1 MKFNK
6 FLLIGTMFFVAA
18 CSSGPVQAQPGFPN
32 AIVQQPV
39 VKDQCAKW
47 LESSQNTVYSGA
59 CSTGTGDVVGPGSAV
74 NNDLAAF
81 NTTTGKLIQ
90 DSGLLTTNIVTLTG
104 SQTLTNKTI
113 TAPIIGGSVT
123 LSAITGSTQCLH
135 VNTSGV
141 LTGTGSDCGAG
152 GGTGDVVG
160 PASAVN
166 NNLASFNTTTGKL
179 IQDSGLLTSNIVT
192 LAGSQT
198 LTNKSIDAGQ
208 LTGSVVCA
216 RLPAFTGDVTTS
228 AGSCAHTLATVNSN
242 VGSFTGANIT
252 VDGKGR
258 VTAAANGT
266 ASAVSS
272 VTSSSNNLVCSPTT
286 GAVICGA
293 TYPIRAV
300 TTTTDTIVAA
310 DLGKLVTYSNAA
322 SIAISVPQ
330 ATTTFGAGA
339 SFDAQ
344 NKGAGVATFTP
355 VTSTVNGAA
364 SIALAQ
370 NQGCSFVSDGTNW
383 QVSACTAVAPGGTST
398 IASGTSALGTSAI
411 SSATCATVVTTAATG
426 TATTDTL
433 LASFNG
439 DPTAVTGYAPLVAG
453 MLTIISYPSSGNVN
467 FKVCNNTNASITP
480 GAITLNWRI
489 LR

>member
-1 MKFNK
+1 MKFAR
-6 FLLIGTMFFVAA
+6 LLAASAVFFVAA
-18 CSSGPVQAQPGFPN
+18 CSSVSVQAQPGFPTVT
-32 AIVQQPV
+32 VQQPV
-39 VKDQCAKW
+39 VKDQCSKW
-47 LESSQNTVYSGA
+47 LESSQNTVYSGP
-59 CSTGTGDVVGPGSAV
+59 CSSGTGDVVGPGSAV
-74 NNDLAAF
+74 NNNLAAF

-113 TAPIIGGSVT
+113 TAPNI
-123 LSAITGSTQCLH
+123 SAPVFTSITGSTQCLH
-135 VNTSGV
+135 VDTTGAV
-141 LTGTGSDCGAG
+141 TGTGADCGAG
-152 GGTGDVVG
+152 GGGTSANPTATIGAAAVNGVASTYMRSDAAPPLPAILPALSGVNLTALNATNLGSGAVPAARMPALTGD
-160 PASAVN
+160 
-166 NNLASFNTTTGKL
+166 
-179 IQDSGLLTSNIVT
+179 I
-192 LAGSQT
+192 
-198 LTNKSIDAGQ
+198 
-208 LTGSVVCA
+208 
-216 RLPAFTGDVTTS
+216 TTS
-228 AGSCAHTLATVNSN
+228 AGAVATTLATVNSN

-300 TTTTDTIVAA
+300 TTTTDTIVAG

-322 SIAISVPQ
+322 SIAVSVPQ

-364 SIALAQ
+364 SLALSQ
-370 NQGCSFVSDGTNW
+370 NQGCSFVSDGANW
-383 QVSACTAVAPGGTST
+383 QVAACTAVAPGGTST
-398 IASGTSALGTSAI
+398 IASGTSALGTGAI
-411 SSATCATVVTTAATG
+411 SSATCATVVTTTATG

-433 LASFNG
+433 LTSFNG
-439 DPTAVTGYAPLVAG
+439 DPTSVTGYAPLVAG
-453 MLTIISYPSSGNVN
+453 MLTIIGYPSSNNVN